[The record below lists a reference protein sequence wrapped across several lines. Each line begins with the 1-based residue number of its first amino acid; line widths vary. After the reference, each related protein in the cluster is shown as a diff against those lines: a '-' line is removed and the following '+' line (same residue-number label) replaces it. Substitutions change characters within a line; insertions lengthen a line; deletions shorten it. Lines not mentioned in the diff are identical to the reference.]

1 MTVAGDPLGRG
12 WLTRWMPVFWQAP
25 SLPPDTPPFR
35 VAANTTPI
43 RLLRAVM
50 FSAKRYT
57 IPAAALSGLH
67 QVGEALVP
75 LIAGAA
81 IDQALATGDLGLL
94 LFWLTLLAVTFLGL
108 SLGFRF
114 AAQLTALAITHAQHR
129 LRATLSRRVLHPTGS
144 ASASRPDGGVVSAM
158 TNDVSRVGA
167 LWLVVFP
174 LGEVAGVVF
183 IAISLLLLNPLLGL
197 VVLVGAPIVVWL
209 MGALSGR
216 YARASQ
222 EYQTLLAGTV
232 ARATDL
238 VTGYRVI
245 RGIRAETEATRRYQ
259 DASRD
264 TLHGAYRSVGALGRF
279 LAGSDTIS
287 GVFIAGIAAL
297 SVWFAVTGQ
306 LSIGG
311 MIAAVGLT
319 QALLPPMQM
328 FTGNALPTW
337 AAGVASSARLLEL
350 LRTEDASPD
359 RQVHRHASVLSP
371 HLSRDSSAP
380 VAEVPAVE
388 LTIASGAPQPVR
400 VNPGELLGVRADDRT
415 AAGAVAGLLRPGS
428 DPEVAVTIGGV
439 PAEQFDPADY
449 RALVVVAPHQGTL
462 FTGTIID
469 NLTLPGSPSSLR
481 DVALRAA
488 ACEDFLEAA
497 GGVNGQ
503 AGENGN
509 RLSGGQR
516 QRLALARG
524 LATGAPI
531 LVLHDPTTAVD
542 SVTEARIAGRLREIR
557 LAQSTLLFTSSP
569 ALLAAC
575 DRIIDLRTEGAV
587 S

>member
-12 WLTRWMPVFWQAP
+12 WLTRWMPVFWRSP
-25 SLPPDTPPFR
+25 SLPPDTPPFQ
-35 VAANTTPI
+35 VAANTTPTG
-43 RLLRAVM
+43 LLRAVM

-57 IPAAALSGLH
+57 IPAAALSALH

-129 LRATLSRRVLHPTGS
+129 LRVTLSRRVLHPTGS

-197 VVLVGAPIVVWL
+197 VVLIGAPIVVWL

-216 YARASQ
+216 YARASR

-259 DASRD
+259 DASRE

-328 FTGNALPTW
+328 LTGNALPTW
-337 AAGVASSARLLEL
+337 AAG
-350 LRTEDASPD
+350 
-359 RQVHRHASVLSP
+359 
-371 HLSRDSSAP
+371 
-380 VAEVPAVE
+380 
-388 LTIASGAPQPVR
+388 
-400 VNPGELLGVRADDRT
+400 
-415 AAGAVAGLLRPGS
+415 
-428 DPEVAVTIGGV
+428 
-439 PAEQFDPADY
+439 
-449 RALVVVAPHQGTL
+449 
-462 FTGTIID
+462 
-469 NLTLPGSPSSLR
+469 
-481 DVALRAA
+481 
-488 ACEDFLEAA
+488 
-497 GGVNGQ
+497 
-503 AGENGN
+503 
-509 RLSGGQR
+509 
-516 QRLALARG
+516 
-524 LATGAPI
+524 
-531 LVLHDPTTAVD
+531 
-542 SVTEARIAGRLREIR
+542 
-557 LAQSTLLFTSSP
+557 
-569 ALLAAC
+569 
-575 DRIIDLRTEGAV
+575 
-587 S
+587 